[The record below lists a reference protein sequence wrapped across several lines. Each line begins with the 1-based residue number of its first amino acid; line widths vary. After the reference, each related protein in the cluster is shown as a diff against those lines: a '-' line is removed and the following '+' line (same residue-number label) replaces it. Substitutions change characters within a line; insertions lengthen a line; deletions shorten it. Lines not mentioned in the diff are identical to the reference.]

1 MELHLH
7 IIGVLLTVLAVVH
20 IGFPTYFKWK
30 TELKH
35 LSLINLEMMYVHT
48 FFVALIVLLMG
59 LLCITSAH
67 ELITTPLGNK
77 IVLGLCVFW
86 TTRLFIQFFGYSSAL
101 WKGKLF
107 ETSMHILFS
116 VLWAY
121 VSVVFFITYWQF

>member
-20 IGFPTYFKWK
+20 VGFPNYFKWK

-35 LSLINLEMMYVHT
+35 LSLINLEMIYVHT
-48 FFVALIVLLMG
+48 FFVALIVFLMG

-67 ELITTPLGNK
+67 ELSTTPLGNK

-86 TTRLFIQFFGYSSAL
+86 TFRLLIQFFGYSSAL

-107 ETSMHILFS
+107 ETTMHILFS
-116 VLWAY
+116 VLWTY

>member
-35 LSLINLEMMYVHT
+35 LNLINLEMMYVHT

-67 ELITTPLGNK
+67 ELSTTPLGNK
-77 IVLGLCVFW
+77 IMLGLCVFW

-107 ETSMHILFS
+107 ETCMHILFS
-116 VLWAY
+116 VLWTY
-121 VSVVFFITYWQF
+121 VSAVFFITYWQF